1 MARKPRKGTEWE
13 ILVVKAIFALI
24 GAVLGA
30 IFFGFSRVVAW
41 GLQRRKV
48 RCHGIAW
55 FCDRWHRR
63 LVLGEQ
69 RTMAGLS
76 CLLIALEPR

>member
-30 IFFGFSRVVAW
+30 IFFGFFARGCV

-55 FCDRWHRR
+55 FCDRWH
-63 LVLGEQ
+63 
-69 RTMAGLS
+69 LS
-76 CLLIALEPR
+76 VGFGRAKNYGRIELPLDCA

>member
-30 IFFGFSRVVAW
+30 IFFGFFPVVA
-41 GLQRRKV
+41 RDYSDEKFV
-48 RCHGIAW
+48 VMAS
-55 FCDRWHRR
+55 
-63 LVLGEQ
+63 LGFVIGGVVGWLW
-69 RTMAGLS
+69 AS
-76 CLLIALEPR
+76 KEPWQD

>member
-30 IFFGFSRVVAW
+30 IFFGFSPVVA
-41 GLQRRKV
+41 RDYSDEKFV
-48 RCHGIAW
+48 VMAS
-55 FCDRWHRR
+55 
-63 LVLGEQ
+63 LGFVIGGVVGWLW
-69 RTMAGLS
+69 AS
-76 CLLIALEPR
+76 KEPWQD

>member
-41 GLQRRKV
+41 GYSDEKFVVMASLGFV
-48 RCHGIAW
+48 IGGIVGW
-55 FCDRWHRR
+55 FW
-63 LVLGEQ
+63 
-69 RTMAGLS
+69 AS
-76 CLLIALEPR
+76 KEPWQD

>member
-30 IFFGFSRVVAW
+30 IFFGFSPVVA
-41 GLQRRKV
+41 RDYSDEKFV
-48 RCHGIAW
+48 VMAT
-55 FCDRWHRR
+55 
-63 LVLGEQ
+63 LGFVIGSVVGWLW
-69 RTMAGLS
+69 AS
-76 CLLIALEPR
+76 KEPWQD